1 MAWYQQ
7 TQGQE
12 LKFLIQH
19 YEKSEREKGNLPSR
33 FSVQQFDDY
42 HSEMN
47 VSALELEDSAMYY
60 CASSDRV
67 DSPLYFAAG
76 TRLTVTGMGVP
87 FLTGGVMPVLDQH
100 GLGKELGYKIRQSH
114 PFPFRTLYSSTSPK
128 PGSLLFS
135 GFVFSFWSRKA
146 LLRSF
151 VFLLLFLF
159 FGLLSS
165 VPSELMHYFAFSL

>member
-1 MAWYQQ
+1 
-7 TQGQE
+7 
-12 LKFLIQH
+12 
-19 YEKSEREKGNLPSR
+19 
-33 FSVQQFDDY
+33 
-42 HSEMN
+42 
-47 VSALELEDSAMYY
+47 
-60 CASSDRV
+60 
-67 DSPLYFAAG
+67 
-76 TRLTVTGMGVP
+76 
-87 FLTGGVMPVLDQH
+87 MPVLDQH

-165 VPSELMHYFAFSL
+165 VPSERMHYFAFSL